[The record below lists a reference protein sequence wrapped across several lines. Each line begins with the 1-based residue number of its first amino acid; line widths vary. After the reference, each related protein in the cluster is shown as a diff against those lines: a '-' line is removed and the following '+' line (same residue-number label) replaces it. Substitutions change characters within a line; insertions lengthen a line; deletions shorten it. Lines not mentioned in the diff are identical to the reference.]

1 MAARESP
8 WESEDELV
16 ADLVQLGLSRN
27 EARLYLAA
35 EGRPPLRAAEL
46 AELAGVTR
54 TKAYHALHQLVGK
67 GMLRQQPGRV
77 ARFQAADPGLVARQ
91 LRQRGVEDQAMLVAD
106 TGALVADLFARY
118 YAAPAS
124 GDPFDFVEL
133 IRNGEAALARREA
146 IVAGANAEVLLAQQ
160 TAAAGEAV
168 PAGPREGLRRRSLYQ
183 LGALDAPGF
192 GDRVAEREAGGEEI
206 RFAERV
212 AVRLCV
218 VDRRVSVISLDAGV
232 EGGQG
237 SWLVLEHPGLSTTL
251 GDALDLAWARARP
264 ARRRAQA

>member
-8 WESEDELV
+8 WESE
-16 ADLVQLGLSRN
+16 
-27 EARLYLAA
+27 
-35 EGRPPLRAAEL
+35 

-67 GMLRQQPGRV
+67 GMLRQLHGRV

-124 GDPFDFVEL
+124 
-133 IRNGEAALARREA
+133 
-146 IVAGANAEVLLAQQ
+146 
-160 TAAAGEAV
+160 GEAV

-251 GDALDLAWARARP
+251 GDAFDLAWARARP